1 MNYQSILEQIHT
13 QITPLLGQGKVATYI
28 PALASANPNEFA
40 MTLHLINGKSYH
52 TGISDKTFSIQ
63 SISKVFMYCMALSLF
78 EESIYGR
85 VRVEPSG
92 NPFNSLIQLEYEN
105 GIPRNPFIN
114 PGAIVVADML
124 TSYFGFSAEESIL
137 HYFQNTCNDFSIAI
151 DKEIFQSEHINGYR
165 NYALANLM
173 KSFGNI
179 HNEIENTL
187 DTYFNACSIR
197 ANTTQLARSVL
208 HLANN
213 GIDPI
218 TNNLLLLPEHAKR
231 INALMLTCG
240 HYDASGEFAYR
251 IGLPGKSGVG
261 GGIIAIVPNVMSIAV
276 YSPAL
281 NEHGNSLV
289 GTKALELFTQYSGHT
304 IF

>member
-1 MNYQSILEQIHT
+1 MNYQTILEQI
-13 QITPLLGQGKVATYI
+13 QSDITPLFGQGSVASYI
-28 PALASANPNEFA
+28 PALAKADPYDFS
-40 MTLHLINGKSYH
+40 MSLHLITGESYH
-52 TGISDKTFSIQ
+52 IGMNDKTFSIQ
-63 SISKVFMYCMALSLF
+63 SISKVFMYCMALNLF

-85 VRVEPSG
+85 VNVEPSG

-124 TSYFGFSAEESIL
+124 TSYFGASAENNIL
-137 HYFQNTCNDFSIAI
+137 HYFQNSCDDFTISI
-151 DKEIFQSEHINGYR
+151 DKDIFASEHHSGYR

-179 HNEIENTL
+179 NNEIEDTL
-187 DTYFNACSIR
+187 DTYFNACSIC
-197 ANTTQLARSVL
+197 ANTTQLARSTL

-218 TNNLLLLPEHAKR
+218 TNNRLLSTEHTKR

-261 GGIIAIVPNVMSIAV
+261 GGIIAVVPNVMSIAV

-281 NEHGNSLV
+281 NHHENSLI
-289 GTKALELFTQYSGHT
+289 GTKALELFSRYSGHS

>member
-1 MNYQSILEQIHT
+1 MNYPAILEQIQT
-13 QITPLLGQGKVATYI
+13 NIAPLLGQGKVATYI
-28 PALASANPNEFA
+28 PALACANPHDFA
-40 MTLHLINGKSYH
+40 MSLQLVSGESYH
-52 TGISDKTFSIQ
+52 IGLSNKTFSIQ
-63 SISKVFMYCMALSLF
+63 SISKVFMYEMALNLF
-78 EESIYGR
+78 EESILGR
-85 VRVEPSG
+85 VNVEPSG

-114 PGAIVVADML
+114 PGAIVIADML
-124 TSYFGFSAEESIL
+124 TSHFGKDSIVSIL
-137 HYFQNTCNDFSIAI
+137 GFIQKCGDDSSICMDETIA
-151 DKEIFQSEHINGYR
+151 ESEHNSGYR

-179 HNEIENTL
+179 KNDVESVLN
-187 DTYFNACSIR
+187 TYFNCCSIA
-197 ANTTQLARSVL
+197 ANTAQLARSIL
-208 HLANN
+208 HLAHH
-213 GIDPI
+213 GTDPL
-218 TNNLLLLPEHAKR
+218 TSLKHLSQEHTKR

-261 GGIIAIVPNVMSIAV
+261 GGIVATVPNIMSIAV

-281 NEHGNSLV
+281 NKHGNSLV
-289 GTKALELFTQYSGHT
+289 GTKALELFSKYTGHS

>member
-1 MNYQSILEQIHT
+1 MNYQAILEQIQT
-13 QITPLLGQGKVATYI
+13 DIAPLLGQGQVASYI
-28 PALASANPNEFA
+28 PALACANPHDFA
-40 MTLHLINGKSYH
+40 MSIQLVSGESHHVGLSG
-52 TGISDKTFSIQ
+52 KTFSIQ
-63 SISKVFMYCMALSLF
+63 SISKVFMYCMALTLF
-78 EESIYGR
+78 EESIYER

-124 TSYFGFSAEESIL
+124 TSYFGSSAEASIL
-137 HYFQNTCNDFSIAI
+137 HYFQNTCNDFSITI
-151 DKEIFQSEHINGYR
+151 DKEIFQSEHTSGYR

-173 KSFGNI
+173 KSFENI
-179 HNEIENTL
+179 HNNIENTL

-197 ANTTQLARSVL
+197 ANTTQLARSAL

>member
-1 MNYQSILEQIHT
+1 MNYSAILEQIQT
-13 QITPLLGQGKVATYI
+13 DVAPLLGQGKVATYI
-28 PALASANPNEFA
+28 PALACADPHDFA
-40 MTLHLINGKSYH
+40 MSLQLVSGESYH
-52 TGISDKTFSIQ
+52 IGLHNKTFSIQ
-63 SISKVFMYCMALSLF
+63 SISKIFMYEMALNLF
-78 EESIYGR
+78 EESILGR
-85 VRVEPSG
+85 VNVEPSG

-114 PGAIVVADML
+114 PGAIVIADML
-124 TSYFGFSAEESIL
+124 TSYFKEKSLRSIIDFVQICANDASVSMDESI
-137 HYFQNTCNDFSIAI
+137 A
-151 DKEIFQSEHINGYR
+151 ESEHSNGYR

-179 HNEIENTL
+179 KNDVESVLN
-187 DTYFNACSIR
+187 TYFNCCSIA
-197 ANTTQLARSVL
+197 ANTAQLARSIL
-208 HLANN
+208 HLAHQ
-213 GIDPI
+213 GTDPL
-218 TNNLLLLPEHAKR
+218 TSLKHLSPEHTKR

-261 GGIIAIVPNVMSIAV
+261 GGIVTTVPSIMSIAV

-281 NEHGNSLV
+281 NKHGNSLA
-289 GTKALELFTQYSGHT
+289 GTKALELFSKYTGHS

>member
-13 QITPLLGQGKVATYI
+13 DISPLLGQGKVASYI
-28 PALASANPNEFA
+28 PALASTDPHDFA
-40 MTLHLINGKSYH
+40 MSIQLVNGESYH
-52 TGISDKTFSIQ
+52 IGLSDKTFSIQ
-63 SISKVFMYCMALSLF
+63 SISKVFMYEMALSLF
-78 EESIYGR
+78 EESLTGR
-85 VRVEPSG
+85 VNVEPSG
-92 NPFNSLIQLEYEN
+92 NPFNSLIQLEYEK

-114 PGAIVVADML
+114 PGAIVIADIL
-124 TSYFGFSAEESIL
+124 TSHFGDNAYENIL
-137 HYFQNTCNDFSIAI
+137 HYFQNSSNDFTIDIDHNIAS
-151 DKEIFQSEHINGYR
+151 SEHETGFR

-179 HNEIENTL
+179 TNEIETVL
-187 DTYFNACSIR
+187 HTYFNACSIR
-197 ANTTQLARSVL
+197 ANTICLSRSLL
-208 HLANN
+208 HLANH

-218 TNNLLLLPEHAKR
+218 THNTLLSHEHTKR

-240 HYDASGEFAYR
+240 HYDASGEFAYK

-261 GGIIAIVPNVMSIAV
+261 GGIVAIVPNVMSIAV

-281 NEHGNSLV
+281 NNHGNSLI
-289 GTKALELFTQYSGHT
+289 GTKALELFTRYSSHS

>member
-1 MNYQSILEQIHT
+1 MNYQTILEQIHT
-13 QITPLLGQGKVATYI
+13 DIKPLLGQGKVASYI

-40 MTLHLINGKSYH
+40 MTLHLINGESYH
-52 TGISDKTFSIQ
+52 TGLTDKTFSIQ

-78 EESIYGR
+78 EESIYER

-124 TSYFGFSAEESIL
+124 TSYFGASAEESIL
-137 HYFQNTCNDFSIAI
+137 HYFQNSCNDFSITI
-151 DKEIFQSEHINGYR
+151 DKEIFQSEHISGYR

-179 HNEIENTL
+179 HNEIGNTL

-197 ANTTQLARSVL
+197 ATTTQLARSAL

-218 TNNLLLLPEHAKR
+218 TNNVLLLPEHAKR

-281 NEHGNSLV
+281 NKHGNSLV

>member
-1 MNYQSILEQIHT
+1 MNYQAILEQIQT
-13 QITPLLGQGKVATYI
+13 DIAPLLGQGRAATYI
-28 PALASANPNEFA
+28 PALACANPKNFA
-40 MTLHLINGKSYH
+40 MTLHLVNGESYH
-52 TGISDKTFSIQ
+52 AGLVEKRFSIQ
-63 SISKVFMYCMALSLF
+63 SISKVFMYCIALSLF
-78 EESIYGR
+78 EENIYER

-124 TSYFGFSAEESIL
+124 TSYFGSSAEESIL
-137 HYFQNTCNDFSIAI
+137 HYFQNTCDDFTITI
-151 DKEIFQSEHINGYR
+151 DKEIFNSEHNSGYR

-179 HNEIENTL
+179 HNDIEKTL
-187 DTYFNACSIR
+187 DTYFNACSIS
-197 ANTTQLARSVL
+197 ANTAQLARSSL

-218 TNNLLLLPEHAKR
+218 TANILLNPEHTKR

-251 IGLPGKSGVG
+251 VGLPGKSGVG
-261 GGIIAIVPNVMSIAV
+261 GGIIAIVPNIMSIAV

-281 NEHGNSLV
+281 NVHGNSFA

>member
-13 QITPLLGQGKVATYI
+13 DISPLLGQGKVASYI
-28 PALASANPNEFA
+28 PALASADPHDFA
-40 MTLHLINGKSYH
+40 MSIQLVNGESYH
-52 TGISDKTFSIQ
+52 IGLSDKTFSIQ
-63 SISKVFMYCMALSLF
+63 SISKIFMYEMALSLF
-78 EESIYGR
+78 EESLTGR
-85 VRVEPSG
+85 VNVEPSG
-92 NPFNSLIQLEYEN
+92 NPFNSLIQLEYEK

-114 PGAIVVADML
+114 PGAIVIADIL
-124 TSYFGFSAEESIL
+124 TSHFGDNAHENIL
-137 HYFQNTCNDFSIAI
+137 HYFQNSSNDFTIEIDHNIAS
-151 DKEIFQSEHINGYR
+151 SEHETGFR

-179 HNEIENTL
+179 TNEIETVL
-187 DTYFNACSIR
+187 HTYFNACSIR
-197 ANTTQLARSVL
+197 ANTICLSRSLL
-208 HLANN
+208 HLANY

-218 TNNLLLLPEHAKR
+218 THNTLLSHEHTKR

-240 HYDASGEFAYR
+240 HYDASGEFAYK

-261 GGIIAIVPNVMSIAV
+261 GGIVAIVPNVMSIAV

-281 NEHGNSLV
+281 NNHGNSLI
-289 GTKALELFTQYSGHT
+289 GTKALELFTRYSSHS

>member
-1 MNYQSILEQIHT
+1 MNYQAVLEQI
-13 QITPLLGQGKVATYI
+13 QSDITPHLGEGKVATYI
-28 PALASANPNEFA
+28 PALASANVTDFA
-40 MTLHLINGKSYH
+40 MSLHHINGESYH
-52 TGISDKTFSIQ
+52 LGMVDKRFSIQ
-63 SISKVFMYCMALSLF
+63 SISKVFMYSMALSLF
-78 EESIYGR
+78 EQSIYKR
-85 VRVEPSG
+85 VHVEPSG

-124 TSYFGFSAEESIL
+124 TSHFGSSAEDAIL
-137 HYFQNTCNDFSIAI
+137 HFFQNACDDFTISI
-151 DKEIFQSEHINGYR
+151 DQEIFNSEHANGYR

-179 HNEIENTL
+179 HNDIESTL
-187 DTYFNACSIR
+187 DTYFNACSIC
-197 ANTTQLARSVL
+197 ANTTQLARSTL
-208 HLANN
+208 HLAHQ

-218 TNNLLLLPEHAKR
+218 TSNRILTLEHTKR

-251 IGLPGKSGVG
+251 VGLPGKSGVG
-261 GGIIAIVPNVMSIAV
+261 GGIVAIVPNIMSIAV

-281 NEHGNSLV
+281 NDQGNSLL
-289 GTKALELFTQYSGHT
+289 GTKALELFAHYSGHS